1 MEHDMIG
8 KLIGA
13 KVGRKLAGRNR
24 EGRGALLG
32 MLLPV
37 MGRRLFGP
45 LGLALGAGYVAKK
58 VWDRRRAARTER
70 TPAAQSL
77 TPTGSAPAGATAA

>member
-1 MEHDMIG
+1 MIG

-13 KVGRKLAGRNR
+13 KIGRKLAGPNR
-24 EGRGALLG
+24 EGTGALLG

-58 VWDRRRAARTER
+58 VWDRRQAARAAA
-70 TPAAQSL
+70 PAAQSL
-77 TPTGSAPAGATAA
+77 TPTGTTPATAA

>member
-1 MEHDMIG
+1 MIG

-13 KVGRKLAGRNR
+13 KIGRRLAGPNR
-24 EGRGALLG
+24 EGTGALLG
-32 MLLPV
+32 MLVPV

-58 VWDRRRAARTER
+58 VWDRRQAARTER
-70 TPAAQSL
+70 APAAQSL
-77 TPTGSAPAGATAA
+77 TPTGSAPA